1 VTIQP
6 AGTAVRRRWDRFWLR
21 LHARLDG
28 EAADRVIPWAA
39 AAVVFGLHLALA
51 GAAVR
56 SGTAGG
62 GLAPWLQAAWDR
74 AGHHVVDPVGGV
86 DPARASASLV
96 GELVLQ
102 ATRVV
107 PATVVFT
114 VVQSLAIAAA
124 VVPLWRLARERAA
137 LRVGATSAIVAAYAL
152 APTVHQAGLT
162 PFHPE
167 LIALPLLLLAWLQ
180 ATREA
185 WVRYWIVVVA
195 ALACRGD
202 IGITVAAMGLL
213 VAAQQ
218 HRRHGL
224 ATVVTGVA
232 WSVAAQLVTDA
243 EAPTEQLTPAGEFVA
258 RSVGPLA
265 VLPRIAADPLTELGG
280 LFTEPS
286 VQFVVV
292 VLAPLLFLPLVSFR
306 RFAPALPGLA
316 LAMIADRAV
325 AEAAGTGVLDLAPIA
340 AHIGPSLAFTF
351 VALVFALE
359 RIGQRSVVRVNVDRR
374 VLGALLCGTVLF
386 FLVESPSAPY
396 HRPWDWGGRGRQ
408 AQVAE
413 ELAGLVP
420 AGAPLAA
427 SPTASALVAER
438 ATLVELPPTPVDLTP
453 ARLDSVVRRVDWVLL
468 DTAGLD
474 PLTDEPVWRADDVR
488 SVLRRLDRAGFAEVE
503 RRLGVILLHRG

>member
-1 VTIQP
+1 VTAVD
-6 AGTAVRRRWDRFWLR
+6 AGTGARRRWDRFWLR

-28 EAADRVIPWAA
+28 EAADRLIPWIA

-51 GAAVR
+51 AAAVR
-56 SGTAGG
+56 SSTAGG
-62 GLAPWLQAAWDR
+62 GLAPWLQAAWAR
-74 AGHHVVDPVGGV
+74 EGHVVADPVGGV

-96 GELVLQ
+96 GEAVLQ
-102 ATRVV
+102 ATRLV
-107 PATVVFT
+107 PATVALT

-137 LRVGATSAIVAAYAL
+137 LRVGATAAVVAAYAL

-167 LIALPLLLLAWLQ
+167 LVALPLLLVAWLQ
-180 ATREA
+180 ATRGA
-185 WVRYWIVVVA
+185 WGRYWIVVVA
-195 ALACRGD
+195 AMACRGD

-213 VAAQQ
+213 VAAQH
-218 HRRHGL
+218 HRRHGFAT
-224 ATVVTGVA
+224 ATVGVVWSTVAQAVTG
-232 WSVAAQLVTDA
+232 A
-243 EAPTEQLTPAGEFVA
+243 ESPTGQLTPAGEFVA
-258 RSVGPLA
+258 RAVGPLA

-286 VQFVVV
+286 VRFMVV

-316 LAMIADRAV
+316 LAMIADRTV
-325 AEAAGTGVLDLAPIA
+325 ARAAGAGVLDLAPIA
-340 AHIGPSLAFTF
+340 AHIGPSIAFTF

-408 AQVAE
+408 AQVLE
-413 ELAGLVP
+413 DLAGQVP
-420 AGAPLAA
+420 PGAPMAI
-427 SPTASALVAER
+427 SPSGTALVADR

-453 ARLDSVVRRVDWVLL
+453 VRLEALIGPVDWVLL
-468 DTAGLD
+468 DTSGLD
-474 PLTDEPVWRADDVR
+474 PATGEPVWRAGDVTT
-488 SVLRRLDRAGFAEVE
+488 VLRRLDRAGFSEVDRARQVVLL
-503 RRLGVILLHRG
+503 RRS